1 MRTALSAIA
10 LAVVLAA
17 AGFAVSQAP
26 PLPGYLAGR
35 EPDTVA
41 SLPPAPRPGDV
52 RDVADMQI
60 FRATRALAGTPRWAQ
75 AARDADLSP
84 APLLTAFDCAVGV
97 QLTPENAP
105 ALMALLARS
114 RADVAAAYSQ
124 PKDLYRRPRPYRRE
138 AADICLPRSKA
149 LDESFD
155 YPSGH
160 SSIAWFTGMILAQLA
175 PDRAGPILQRARSIG
190 ESRVVCGVHTL
201 SAVTEGR
208 TAAASVAAALESDP
222 RFRADVEA
230 ARLELAQLRA
240 KAGPPAAAGSQVCN
254 AQAALIAKSPW

>member
-1 MRTALSAIA
+1 MRAALSAIA
-10 LAVVLAA
+10 IAVALTT

-26 PLPGYLAGR
+26 PLPGYLAGH

-41 SLPPAPRPGDV
+41 SLPPAPRPGDA
-52 RDVADMQI
+52 RDLADMQV
-60 FRATRALAGTPRWAQ
+60 FHATRALAGTPRWGQ
-75 AARDADLSP
+75 AARDADLSAP
-84 APLLTAFDCAVGV
+84 ALLADFDCAAEVH
-97 QLTPENAP
+97 LTPENSP

-124 PKDLYRRPRPYRRE
+124 PKDLYQRPRPYMRE

-160 SSIAWFTGMILAQLA
+160 SSLSWFTGMILAQLA

-240 KAGPPAAAGSQVCN
+240 KAGPRSAAASSACD
-254 AQAALIAKSPW
+254 AETALIARSPW